1 MSEHATRLLL
11 IGCGNPGRL
20 DDGLGP
26 ALAERLEAAA
36 PPGVTVDADYQ
47 LNVEHAAAVAEHDV
61 VVFAD
66 AAAAG
71 PEPFFFRAVV
81 PGRGGMGFSS
91 HSVSPAGVLA
101 LARELFGSRAKGYV
115 LGIRGYCFD
124 EFGERLSPRARVNL
138 AAAERFLRRLLSEPG
153 FALARCEP
161 GRRAGAGEAPRREDQ
176 TCKTASQ

>member
-1 MSEHATRLLL
+1 MSERGTKVLV

-26 ALAERLEAAA
+26 ALAERLEALRL
-36 PPGVTVDADYQ
+36 PGVTVEADYQ

-66 AAAAG
+66 AAVSG
-71 PEPFFFRAVV
+71 PEPFFFRAAA
-81 PGRGGMGFSS
+81 PGGGVGFSS
-91 HSVSPAGVLA
+91 HSVSPPEVLA

-115 LGIRGYCFD
+115 LGIRGYRFD
-124 EFGERLSPRARVNL
+124 EFGERLSPRARANL
-138 AAAERFLRRLLSEPG
+138 AAAERFLRRLLSEPS
-153 FALARCEP
+153 FAL
-161 GRRAGAGEAPRREDQ
+161 GRGEAGRPAGAGEAPRREDQ